1 MSEFTPIP
9 SDDELGKWVRDAWVH
24 WAKTQTW
31 RSPDPRWLVPWEEL
45 QQDGMDREADREI
58 GKALWEHFT
67 AITDL
72 SRERD
77 RYLGVLR
84 QWPYR
89 FCSPQQY
96 SRGHRSAPKT
106 KDRTREIFGGTN
118 DDI

>member
-89 FCSPQQY
+89 FCSPPAVFA
-96 SRGHRSAPKT
+96 RSSLGPENEGPHKGNFWW
-106 KDRTREIFGGTN
+106 DE
-118 DDI
+118 